1 MGRRRAFFA
10 VARFMVA
17 RINYNVSLPACL
29 IALGTHGQIPFDP
42 LNTFQIAV
50 PGPPVK
56 GELKALSHL
65 LVAGSRRVS
74 CMVRSWPTVSASAC
88 LTTPA

>member
-42 LNTFQIAV
+42 LNTFQIAA

-56 GELKALSHL
+56 GDQRISTEG
-65 LVAGSRRVS
+65 LVPPARSRV
-74 CMVRSWPTVSASAC
+74 MQGVVYDE
-88 LTTPA
+88 